1 MSPDNKLNLLVVP
14 DDRPGTLGGTPLEA
28 RARELAQQVTVHNDM
43 PPSPE
48 SLIERCKDA
57 DAAVNILASSFFSRE
72 LFEAC
77 SRMKILSIW
86 AAGVNNVDLQAAE
99 DLGVTVCYTPG
110 YGSIGVAEHTLAL
123 MMSVARN
130 VVNIDKAMREG
141 QWPKQPLVELHGK
154 VLGVVGAGPIAQR
167 VMELGQ
173 LLGMKVVAWTLH
185 PSAERA
191 AQYGVEFV
199 ELNGLCRDSDFIA
212 VIIALSDQTEG
223 IIGQEQLGLMG
234 RDAIL
239 VNTGRGALIDEEA
252 LVQHLSEKRIRGAG
266 LDVFTTEPLPAGHP
280 LTKLDNVI
288 LSSHVAAHTPETTAA
303 GVGMALDNIES
314 FLAGNPVNIFG
325 K

>member
-1 MSPDNKLNLLVVP
+1 MSPNNKLNLLVVP
-14 DDRPGTLGGTPLEA
+14 DDRPGTLGGTPLEL
-28 RARELAQQVTVHNDM
+28 RASEVAEQVVIHRDM

-57 DAAVNILASSFFSRE
+57 DGAVNILATSQFTRE

-77 SRMKILSIW
+77 PQLKILSIW
-86 AAGVNNVDLQAAE
+86 AAGVNNVDLQAAD
-99 DLGVTVCYTPG
+99 DLGVMVCYTPG
-110 YGSIGVAEHTLAL
+110 YGSIGVGEHTLAL
-123 MMSVARN
+123 MMAVARDIRS
-130 VVNIDKAMREG
+130 IDRAIREG

-154 VLGVVGAGPIAQR
+154 TLGVVGAGPIAQR
-167 VMELGQ
+167 VMELGRM
-173 LLGMKVVAWTLH
+173 LGMNIVAWTLH

-199 ELNGLCRDSDFIA
+199 ELNDLCRDSDFVA

-223 IIGQEQLGLMG
+223 LIGREQLNLMKS
-234 RDAIL
+234 DAIL

-266 LDVFTTEPLPAGHP
+266 LDVFATEPLPAGHT

-288 LSSHVAAHTPETTAA
+288 LSSHIAAHTPETTAA
-303 GVGMALDNIES
+303 GVRMALDNIES
-314 FLAGNPVNIFG
+314 FLSGNPVNIFG